1 MLEQFYDAAALSVVF
16 EAAVDSH
23 QLVECLFTGV
33 TKRGV
38 TKVVSKADRLGEVL
52 VDSQCAGNISRNGG
66 DFHRVCEPSAQ
77 VVAAA
82 TQENLSLAVEPPKGP
97 GMDDSIAVALVLC
110 APFGQWLLDVSAS

>member
-1 MLEQFYDAAALSVVF
+1 MLEQFDDAAALSVVF

-23 QLVECLFTGV
+23 QFVECLFTGV

-38 TKVVSKADRLGEVL
+38 PKVVSKADRLGEVL

-66 DFHRVCEPSAQ
+66 DFHRVCEPCAQ

-82 TQENLSLAVEPPKGP
+82 AQENLSLAVEPPKGP
-97 GMDDSIAVALVLC
+97 GMDDSIAVALVLR
-110 APFGQWLLDVSAS
+110 APFGRWFVDVSAP